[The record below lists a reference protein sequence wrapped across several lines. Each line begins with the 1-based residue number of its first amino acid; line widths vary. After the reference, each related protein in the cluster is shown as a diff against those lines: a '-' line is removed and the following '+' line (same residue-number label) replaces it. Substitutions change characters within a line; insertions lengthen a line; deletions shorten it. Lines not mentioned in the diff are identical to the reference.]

1 MARQYNSYVT
11 VGTGQHRFEREPQA
25 CLAGASAYC
34 FFGASRWYRD
44 EFQAAR
50 ARWRIVPHMGWV
62 IAFLVAMILGTIV
75 FGSEPVK
82 VFLGVGV
89 GFAILMCL
97 SWAIGT
103 FLTTVLKALGR
114 RSKKGEHE
122 PFLGQRPSVFSESFL
137 ILVLGLFLIALV
149 GAVHAWLR

>member
-1 MARQYNSYVT
+1 
-11 VGTGQHRFEREPQA
+11 
-25 CLAGASAYC
+25 
-34 FFGASRWYRD
+34 
-44 EFQAAR
+44 
-50 ARWRIVPHMGWV
+50 MGWV
-62 IAFLVAMILGTIV
+62 IAFLVAMILGTIM

-114 RSKKGEHE
+114 RSKKGDRE
-122 PFLGQRPSVFSESFL
+122 PFWGQRASAFGESFL
-137 ILVLGLFLIALV
+137 IVVLGLFLIALV
-149 GAVHAWLR
+149 GAVHAWLP

>member
-1 MARQYNSYVT
+1 LARQYNRYVT
-11 VGTGQHRFEREPQA
+11 VGTGQHRFERETQA
-25 CLAGASAYC
+25 CLARGSAYC
-34 FFGASRWYRD
+34 FFGASRWCRD

-50 ARWRIVPHMGWV
+50 ARWRIVPHMRWV
-62 IAFLVAMILGTIV
+62 IAFLVAVILGTIM

-103 FLTTVLKALGR
+103 FLTTVRKALGR
-114 RSKKGEHE
+114 RSKKEDHE
-122 PFLGQRPSVFSESFL
+122 PFWGQQASVFSESFL
-137 ILVLGLFLIALV
+137 S
-149 GAVHAWLR
+149 